1 MCFFFLLKKKKLTFI
16 DDDYIGLIN
25 ILKDEQRVYY
35 INKEFLIRNMK

>member
-1 MCFFFLLKKKKLTFI
+1 MYFFFLFKKKLAFI